1 MRWEYPGPIRVLA
14 HIMSAK
20 AISEERRVT
29 NALAL
34 LLGWYVVFGV
44 AGYVVLR
51 LTPRDTG
58 LPLLLAP
65 IAAVAAG
72 IVAPTTLAVLALSNR
87 RLSWPLLATL
97 AAAAGL
103 LFVVVATLIA
113 LALRG

>member
-1 MRWEYPGPIRVLA
+1 
-14 HIMSAK
+14 MSAK

-58 LPLLLAP
+58 LSLVLAP

-72 IVAPTTLAVLALSNR
+72 IVAPTTLAVLALSR
-87 RLSWPLLATL
+87 RHLPWPVLATL

-103 LFVVVATLIA
+103 AFVVIATAVALV
-113 LALRG
+113 LRG